1 MENMFMNLDRYFD
14 SNVSERKD
22 EGWKGVLVYDGQ
34 TDEQTLLI
42 VELLSRLKSTYTENY
57 SLVVAVGR
65 IQVLTVPSMEKF
77 INTGTLSYG
86 WLT

>member
-22 EGWKGVLVYDGQ
+22 EGWKGVLVYDGH

-42 VELLSRLKSTYTENY
+42 VE
-57 SLVVAVGR
+57 
-65 IQVLTVPSMEKF
+65 
-77 INTGTLSYG
+77 
-86 WLT
+86 

>member
-42 VELLSRLKSTYTENY
+42 TFVTENA
-57 SLVVAVGR
+57 SISQKSR
-65 IQVLTVPSMEKF
+65 F
-77 INTGTLSYG
+77 YG
-86 WLT
+86 QND